1 MPRRP
6 RVHVPGGL
14 YHAILRGN
22 HREAIFHHPDDYQ
35 DFEAIVVAYL
45 ARYEARLRAYCWMP
59 NHVHLAIQIG
69 SAPLRRLMQAVASCY
84 ARRKQRRFMA
94 EEPDAEEIRAVR
106 CIAEPRKPRAEPSEP
121 LTGTMD
127 ARRKDPDS
135 LEELVCRVADEFRVD
150 VGLLASRRRT
160 ETVTPAPSRASPEA
174 SSDPAPAALDRE
186 QRSLQ
191 NQQDAAGFSKG
202 SRVSSTAV
210 KRAPAATRAA

>member
-1 MPRRP
+1 MPRSP
-6 RVHVPGGL
+6 RIHATGGL

-22 HREAIFHHPDDYQ
+22 HREAIFHHTDDYQ

-45 ARYEARLRAYCWMP
+45 ARYEARLHAYCWMP
-59 NHVHLAIQIG
+59 NHVHLAIQVG
-69 SAPLRRLMQAVASCY
+69 SAPLGRLMQAVASCY

-106 CIAEPRKPRAEPSEP
+106 CIAGPRKPCAEPSEP
-121 LTGTMD
+121 LTGTTD
-127 ARRKDPDS
+127 ARRKEPDS

-174 SSDPAPAALDRE
+174 SSVPVLATPVRE
-186 QRSLQ
+186 PQSLL
-191 NQQDAAGFSKG
+191 NQQDAAGF
-202 SRVSSTAV
+202 
-210 KRAPAATRAA
+210 